1 MSDQA
6 TVPTATHPPASPEF
20 PEFPTARRCPFAEP
34 AGYPELRA
42 QGPLSQVTLYNGRRV
57 WIVTGYDEG
66 RRVLADHGSFSSVR
80 ADPRFPATAPR
91 FEAARAV
98 RNFIGMDP
106 PGHTTQRRMLTASFT
121 VRRIN
126 DFRPRI
132 QQIVDTLLDGLLRRG
147 TSADL
152 VPDFALPVPSTVI
165 CDLLGVPYDDHAF
178 FEAQAR
184 RIVHGDS
191 SQQDSADAFT
201 RIRLYLEELIRTK
214 RTKRGDGLLDE
225 LITEH
230 VDQGELDTRTLAEI
244 SLLLLVAGHE
254 TTANAI
260 ALGVLTLLERPDV
273 LRRVRA
279 EPAAVADVV
288 EELLRHL
295 SIADGAA
302 RFATRDV
309 EIAGQPVR
317 EGDGVIVA
325 IAAMNR
331 DSAVFGEPDA
341 FDPRR
346 SARRHV
352 AFGYGI
358 HQCLGQNLARA
369 EMEIALTSLFRRIPD
384 LRLAVGVDEL
394 ELRHPAGLHGVV
406 ALPVEWETGS
416 AA

>member
-1 MSDQA
+1 MSDQS
-6 TVPTATHPPASPEF
+6 TVPVATGPHDI
-20 PEFPTARRCPFAEP
+20 PEFPTARGCPFAEP
-34 AGYPELRA
+34 AGYPALRTH
-42 QGPLSQVTLYNGRRV
+42 GPLAEVTLYNGRRA

-66 RRVLADHGSFSSVR
+66 RRVLADHESFSSVR
-80 ADPRFPATAPR
+80 ANPRFPATAPR

-106 PGHTTQRRMLTASFT
+106 PEHTAQRRMLTASFT

-126 DFRPRI
+126 AFRPRI
-132 QQIVDTLLDGLLRRG
+132 QQIVDHLLDGLVRRG

-152 VPDFALPVPSTVI
+152 VPEFALPVPSTVI
-165 CDLLGVPYDDHAF
+165 CALLGVPYDDHAF

-201 RIRLYLEELIRTK
+201 RIRLYLEELIQAK
-214 RTKRGDGLLDE
+214 RAERGEGLLDE
-225 LITEH
+225 LIALY
-230 VDQGELDTRTLAEI
+230 VDREELDTRTLAEI

-260 ALGVLTLLERPDV
+260 ALGVLTLLERPDA
-273 LRRVRA
+273 LARIRTD
-279 EPAAVADVV
+279 PAAVGDVV

-309 EIAGQPVR
+309 EIAGHAVR
-317 EGDGVIVA
+317 EGDGIIVA

-331 DSAVFGEPDA
+331 DSAVFGEPDT
-341 FDPRR
+341 FDPLRL
-346 SARRHV
+346 ARRHV

-369 EMEIALTSLFRRIPD
+369 ELEIALTTLFRRIPD
-384 LRLAVGVDEL
+384 LRLAVDL
-394 ELRHPAGLHGVV
+394 DDLQLRHPAGLHGVV
-406 ALPVEWETGS
+406 SLPASWETGS
-416 AA
+416 VR

>member
-1 MSDQA
+1 MSDQS
-6 TVPTATHPPASPEF
+6 TVPVITEPPDV
-20 PEFPTARRCPFAEP
+20 PEFPTARSCPFAEP
-34 AGYPELRA
+34 AGYPALRTR
-42 QGPLSQVTLYNGRRV
+42 GPLAQVTLYNGRRA

-106 PGHTTQRRMLTASFT
+106 PEHTTQRRMLTASFT

-126 DFRPRI
+126 AFRPRI
-132 QQIVDTLLDGLLRRG
+132 QQIVDELLDGVRSRG

-152 VPDFALPVPSTVI
+152 VPGFALPVPSTVI

-178 FEAQAR
+178 FESQAR

-191 SQQDSADAFT
+191 SQEDSADAFT
-201 RIRLYLEELIRTK
+201 RIRIYLEELIQAK
-214 RTKRGDGLLDE
+214 RANRGEGLLDE
-225 LITEH
+225 LITLY
-230 VDQGELDTRTLAEI
+230 VDQGELDTLTLAEI

-260 ALGVLTLLERPDV
+260 ALGILTLLERPDV
-273 LRRVRA
+273 LARVDTDLSV
-279 EPAAVADVV
+279 VANIVD
-288 EELLRHL
+288 ELLRHL

-309 EIAGQPVR
+309 EVAGQAIR
-317 EGDGVIVA
+317 EGDGIIVA

-331 DSAVFGEPDA
+331 DAAIFGEPDT
-341 FDPRR
+341 FDPHR

-369 EMEIALTSLFRRIPD
+369 ELEIALTTLFRRIPD
-384 LRLAVGVDEL
+384 LRLAVDLGDVQ
-394 ELRHPAGLHGVV
+394 LRHPAGLHGVV
-406 ALPVEWETGS
+406 SLPVSWGTRS
-416 AA
+416 AS